1 MGRSRDRMPAPG
13 GGVRL
18 SAMTE
23 PTKQPEADLEPAA
36 TGGAP
41 EENASEPVD
50 EDASALTYEQA
61 VARLQEIIE
70 RIEAGEVGLE
80 ESLQQYERGMAM
92 IKRCQAILDRAEAK
106 IRKLT
111 VTEQGGLD
119 ESSD

>member
-1 MGRSRDRMPAPG
+1 MNARDE
-13 GGVRL
+13 
-18 SAMTE
+18 SS
-23 PTKQPEADLEPAA
+23 EPAE
-36 TGGAP
+36 AP
-41 EENASEPVD
+41 QGNDSGDPA
-50 EDASALTYEQA
+50 ALTYEQA

-111 VTEQGGLD
+111 VTEQGGLVD
-119 ESSD
+119 AADADADADADANANAE

>member
-1 MGRSRDRMPAPG
+1 MNARDE
-13 GGVRL
+13 
-18 SAMTE
+18 SS
-23 PTKQPEADLEPAA
+23 EPAE
-36 TGGAP
+36 AP
-41 EENASEPVD
+41 QGNDSGDPA
-50 EDASALTYEQA
+50 ALTYEQA

-70 RIEAGEVGLE
+70 RIEAGEVGLEE

-119 ESSD
+119 DADADADAE